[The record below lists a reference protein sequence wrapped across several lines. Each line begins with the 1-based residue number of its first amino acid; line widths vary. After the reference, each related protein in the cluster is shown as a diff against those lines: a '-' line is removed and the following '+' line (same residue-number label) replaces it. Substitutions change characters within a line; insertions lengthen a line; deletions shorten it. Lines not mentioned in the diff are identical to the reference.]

1 MRQLHLRLPIP
12 PVLERSPE
20 LAPLAILDVALTAC
34 EAALLVSYAEIHH
47 GAIEDSPRGSSVLR
61 ANAIITLA
69 RRLAAAIAAYRDA
82 VDRDALRADR
92 ERRRE
97 PF

>member
-34 EAALLVSYAEIHH
+34 EAALLASYAEIHY
-47 GAIEDSPRGSSVLR
+47 GAIEDAPRGSSVLR